1 MIGFMQ
7 KHKKY
12 FIITVWVS
20 TIAFIGAGFV
30 GWGNYNFSL
39 TNNAVAIVGD
49 TKISFEKM
57 QREYGRLYSIY
68 NQLMGGE
75 LDEEQAKKMGIE
87 EQALNSLIINAL
99 MLNYAHDL
107 GLRVSKEEIIKE
119 ITSMEVFKNNEVF
132 DEGLYKN
139 TLEENHLRPKDF
151 EESVQESLLLQK
163 LNALLDMPLTPL
175 EEDMLKAAYFVEDWV
190 QIKVLD
196 KKDIKFVAKE
206 EDIKKY
212 WEENQ
217 DIYQTQRGYEISSVS
232 VNVKDINY
240 NEEDIKKYYEDFKN
254 QFLNEEGQV
263 LPFLEV
269 KNRVIEDYKDSQAQK
284 EALKEYISLRK
295 GENQKAKNSIV
306 YEGDN
311 RYGVEF
317 INLLSQANEKET
329 LKPIKV
335 NDSYITAEVLKIIS
349 SQSKTYE
356 EAKNDAREDYVSFE
370 KAKILEENAKKELV
384 NFKGIDVGY
393 VNKDTTEVF
402 KGLDKNESRDFINQL
417 LSVKKEKGYIL
428 LTNKAV
434 LYQILRQ
441 RVKKSDI
448 ISHNLEFLIQ
458 NGIQVK
464 GRLVESEFLEYLSKI
479 YKVVRNSKN

>member
-12 FIITVWVS
+12 FIITVWIS
-20 TIAFIGAGFV
+20 TIAFVGAGFV
-30 GWGNYNFSL
+30 GWGSYNFSL
-39 TNNAVAIVGD
+39 ADNNVAIVGD
-49 TKISFEKM
+49 TKISFERM
-57 QREYGRLYSIY
+57 QREYARLYNIY
-68 NQLMGGE
+68 NQLMGGS

-87 EQALNSLIINAL
+87 EQAINNLIVNAL
-99 MLNYAHDL
+99 MLNYAYDL
-107 GLRVSKEEIIKE
+107 GLRVSKAEIIEE
-119 ITSMEVFKNNEVF
+119 ITSMDAFKNDEVF
-132 DEGLYKN
+132 DEQLYKN
-139 TLEENHLRPKDF
+139 ILEENRLRPKDF

-196 KKDIKFVAKE
+196 KKDIRLIAKE
-206 EDIKKY
+206 EEIKKY

-232 VNVKDINY
+232 VNIKDINY
-240 NEEDIKKYYEDFKN
+240 NEEEIKKYYEDFKN
-254 QFLNEEGQV
+254 QFLNEEGQI
-263 LPFLEV
+263 LSFLEA
-269 KNRVIEDYKDSQAQK
+269 KNRVIEAYKDSQAQK

-306 YEGDN
+306 YEGDDY
-311 RYGVEF
+311 YGIEF
-317 INLLSQANEKET
+317 ISSLSQANEKET

-335 NDSYITAEVLKIIS
+335 NDSYITAELLKIIP

-356 EAKNDAREDYVSFE
+356 EAKNDAKEDYVNFE
-370 KAKILEENAKKELV
+370 KSKILEENAKKELV

-393 VNKDTTEVF
+393 LGKDVTRTL
-402 KGLDKNESRDFINQL
+402 KGLDENESKDFINQL
-417 LSVKKEKGYIL
+417 FSVKKEKGYIL

-464 GRLVESEFLEYLSKI
+464 GRLVESEFLEYLSKL
-479 YKVVRNSKN
+479 YKVVRNSKS

>member
-87 EQALNSLIINAL
+87 EQALNNLIINAL

-196 KKDIKFVAKE
+196 KKDIKFVAK
-206 EDIKKY
+206 
-212 WEENQ
+212 
-217 DIYQTQRGYEISSVS
+217 
-232 VNVKDINY
+232 
-240 NEEDIKKYYEDFKN
+240 EEDIKKYYEDFKN